1 MKNLTQHLTQYA
13 EYHRNTRNIISHFI
27 GIPLIVLGVAAL
39 LSRPSIEVVGYLSS
53 PTLLAAIIASLFYLK
68 LDLAMGIIMTALMAL
83 SVIFGRYVADQSTTY
98 WLSVSIGFFIVG
110 WIIQFIGHVYE
121 KRKPAFVDDIMG
133 LAIGPLFVL
142 AELVF
147 FLGFRKELKEKIESV
162 AGPTR
167 NS

>member
-1 MKNLTQHLTQYA
+1 
-13 EYHRNTRNIISHFI
+13 
-27 GIPLIVLGVAAL
+27 
-39 LSRPSIEVVGYLSS
+39 
-53 PTLLAAIIASLFYLK
+53 
-68 LDLAMGIIMTALMAL
+68 MGIIMTALMAL